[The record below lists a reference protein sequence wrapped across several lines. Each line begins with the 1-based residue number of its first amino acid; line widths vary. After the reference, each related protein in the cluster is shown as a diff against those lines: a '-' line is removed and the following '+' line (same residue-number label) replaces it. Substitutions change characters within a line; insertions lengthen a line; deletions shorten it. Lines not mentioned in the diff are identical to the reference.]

1 MTLVLSKKQWTTVYN
16 QIRKEYSPA
25 SVLISWRL
33 KETLGF
39 TVRQHKGYDAVN
51 GHIKY
56 DVRLDFY
63 NESAMTFFQ
72 LKYL

>member
-1 MTLVLSKKQWTTVYN
+1 MTLVLSKKQWQDIYT
-16 QIRKEYSPA
+16 QIRQEHGSA
-25 SVLISWRL
+25 VVMISWKLR
-33 KETLGF
+33 ETLGF

-63 NESAMTFFQ
+63 SQPAMTFFQ

>member
-1 MTLVLSKKQWTTVYN
+1 MTLVLSKKQWTTIYS
-16 QIRKEYSPA
+16 QIRKEHGLGV
-25 SVLISWRL
+25 VLISWRL
-33 KETLGF
+33 KEVLGF

-63 NESAMTFFQ
+63 NEPAMTFFQ